1 MFFFFFFFDDYK
13 DQKPTFKANKGEW
26 SELYTMFKLLG
37 DGILYAGDEKYNK
50 RENFFYPILSILREE
65 VVKKNKLKYKY
76 NVSHVDND
84 ITKPS
89 EHVQIYQGEELI
101 LDMDSRCF
109 VEAAERLLKNI
120 QDGSGLSFYSSAGNE
135 AFIKKIHCRNIKRD
149 SDHKADITL
158 KVYDSK
164 VRITRVAGFS
174 IKSLIGSN
182 PTLLNASDATL
193 ITYKI
198 VGGSFI
204 QEDIDYINAIT
215 GNNKLKKR
223 IAAIKNKGGNIVF
236 KEYNNPT
243 FRNNLESIDYGL
255 PKVLAEAV
263 LQYFSNNR
271 ISMIDDIAEKIAI
284 TNPLQLE
291 RSDKQKFYSDILV
304 KLLNASAAGMFP
316 SKPYIKSDDVKG
328 YIIVRNDGE
337 VVCYD
342 FYEQNVVDK
351 HLHDNTKFDTPS
363 SEKKNK
369 NGEYQRTPYC
379 RLYRN
384 DKGELEIQLNFQ
396 IRWT

>member
-1 MFFFFFFFDDYK
+1 
-13 DQKPTFKANKGEW
+13 
-26 SELYTMFKLLG
+26 
-37 DGILYAGDEKYNK
+37 
-50 RENFFYPILSILREE
+50 
-65 VVKKNKLKYKY
+65 
-76 NVSHVDND
+76 
-84 ITKPS
+84 
-89 EHVQIYQGEELI
+89 
-101 LDMDSRCF
+101 
-109 VEAAERLLKNI
+109 
-120 QDGSGLSFYSSAGNE
+120 
-135 AFIKKIHCRNIKRD
+135 
-149 SDHKADITL
+149 
-158 KVYDSK
+158 
-164 VRITRVAGFS
+164 
-174 IKSLIGSN
+174 
-182 PTLLNASDATL
+182 
-193 ITYKI
+193 
-198 VGGSFI
+198 
-204 QEDIDYINAIT
+204 
-215 GNNKLKKR
+215 
-223 IAAIKNKGGNIVF
+223 
-236 KEYNNPT
+236 
-243 FRNNLESIDYGL
+243 
-255 PKVLAEAV
+255 
-263 LQYFSNNR
+263 
-271 ISMIDDIAEKIAI
+271 MIDDIAEKIAI